1 MSLYFLSLPN
11 PEMAISRVRE
21 RVRQGGHAIPDAVV
35 RRRFAAGLRN
45 FETIYKTEVD
55 AWIKF
60 NNMDNQPILLD
71 WSEGGKS

>member
-1 MSLYFLSLPN
+1 
-11 PEMAISRVRE
+11 MAISRVRE
-21 RVRQGGHAIPDAVV
+21 RVRQGGHVIPDAVV
-35 RRRFAAGLRN
+35 RRRFAAGLRD

-60 NNMDNQPILLD
+60 NNMGNQPILLD